1 MDLFTIVQLLQS
13 LWVTYIVVMLFVKF
27 RNGVAAYLAYIFLVP
42 YMKLSIGGFV
52 LQWNLINII
61 VLIAFFVHQKKQRIK
76 LSKYDWRPLLPFVI
90 YFGVLLLLMPFQD
103 DVPFSYAFDS
113 WRMQVMK
120 FLILPFVIWNDI
132 LIDKESLRLYRKITI
147 VCIVIAALYGLFL
160 TTMPGVNPYMMVVSA
175 VNGAE
180 FNLAYAAG
188 YSGNM
193 DYEAS
198 GEGNDISFKNDIILN
213 DDRLFGRISSVFAH
227 PMTFGLFLG
236 FALLF
241 LYRNKEYIS
250 KRLLYVM
257 SLVILADVIV
267 CGVRTVIVAMSAV
280 IFFLLVQLRK
290 FKYVFTFA
298 ILGIIL
304 WSIIANSPS
313 LSNYLGSIFDDKRS
327 DVSGSSLEMR
337 ISQLNGCF
345 HEIQNSLLTGKGFGW
360 TGYFL
365 SQQEEHP
372 TMLHFE
378 SLILV
383 ILCNSGI
390 IGLFLWIYISIKI
403 IRFNNLYKRSTAVL
417 LHSLLVFYLTY
428 ACITGDY
435 AYMQYFI
442 LFYILMC
449 GEGQVSKRA
458 KERHEDSFS
467 IGTKSK

>member
-103 DVPFSYAFDS
+103 DVPFSYAFDT

-280 IFFLLVQLRK
+280 IFFLLVKMRK
-290 FKYVFTFA
+290 FKDVFIFA
-298 ILGIIL
+298 IIGIIL
-304 WSIIANSPS
+304 WGIIANSPS
-313 LSNYLGSIFDDKRS
+313 LSNYLGSIFDDKSS

-360 TGYFL
+360 TGYYI
-365 SQQEEHP
+365 SQHEGHP

-378 SLILV
+378 SLIIV
-383 ILCNSGI
+383 VLCNFGI
-390 IGLFLWIYISIKI
+390 IGLFLWFYISAKI
-403 IRFNNLYKRSTAVL
+403 IRFNALYERPTAIL
-417 LHSLLVFYLTY
+417 LLSLFLFYLTY

-435 AYMQYFI
+435 GYMQYFI

-458 KERHEDSFS
+458 K
-467 IGTKSK
+467 